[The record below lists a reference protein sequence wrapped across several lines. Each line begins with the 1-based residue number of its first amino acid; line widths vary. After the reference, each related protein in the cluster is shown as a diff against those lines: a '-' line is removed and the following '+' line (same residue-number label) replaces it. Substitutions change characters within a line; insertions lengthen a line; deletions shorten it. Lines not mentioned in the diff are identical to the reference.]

1 MCWIFHSLCIYIT
14 HKRQEK
20 EREKEEKKRKDQEG
34 DRRQEVAEQILQ
46 VVCRLVF
53 VADLPWKEKHE

>member
-1 MCWIFHSLCIYIT
+1 MLDFSLFVYLYNT
-14 HKRQEK
+14 QEAG
-20 EREKEEKKRKDQEG
+20 EGEGEKEKKRKDQEG
-34 DRRQEVAEQILQ
+34 DRRQEAAEQILQ